1 MKKLV
6 LLIALM
12 ISYQAVSQ
20 MVSYTFKGNELVGNK
35 NSYNNGDF
43 SSVEVDKYGKV
54 YFVRNSINEGVY
66 SLAGRSVKLQD
77 SSSSY
82 TIKLDYKKNLLCLG
96 NAGFSPAPFKGYI
109 GNQKIEF
116 QVNAY
121 PKNRWGKRIFDVDLN
136 GALWYFGKGPNDMM
150 PDNCIIRSSDNK
162 QFRAYGP
169 NKCDILYYNE
179 HHEVNEINCDNR
191 GNTWFLILNKGL
203 SKYDGNTFT
212 NYTSTNSNFPQIVP
226 TPFICDTIGNLWF
239 GSTEGLTKFDGTTWT
254 NYTTANSALLSNN
267 ITTLALDHDFTS
279 IWIGTEDG
287 ITHFDGK
294 NWKTYTS
301 INANLPNK
309 LYNLSMSADTNG
321 NLWFSNED
329 QNGKYPLSVLC
340 KNFKQNLYNQVLIKK
355 PICPGDGFVLSAP
368 TGAANYYW
376 SSGENTAQI
385 QTKTPGDYNVLMY
398 DDSGCPYMSQTLTI
412 LASDFE
418 MNTPSICLV
427 TNQGKYN
434 KVVWEQLNSKNVKTY
449 NIYKQNKQNS
459 KYEFFKS
466 QDANNMTEF
475 IDSLSEASSQIDR
488 YALSYTDTCGN
499 ESKLSSIHTTLLL
512 SSNLGSNG
520 TVNLAWNAYEGFSYQ
535 NFEIWRSS
543 DGKNFNLLAYAAN
556 NTFAF
561 IDNNPPQT
569 AYYQVR
575 VQNAITCN
583 PSKRGVNTAISNTV
597 DKDGKSINLA
607 GLSDFTESNFI
618 IYPNPTNN
626 LITVSNLKSNSVIS
640 ITDLNGRKIYE
651 EIVTADK
658 IEIPLND
665 LAEKGIYFINLIEK
679 GIKINSSKIIL
690 E

>member
-20 MVSYTFKGNELVGNK
+20 KVSYVYTGANFRQININNTGKVFFYDGQYKINQLEKNTLNSNYQIKLIKKLSNYPWPILRLDVNK
-35 NSYNNGDF
+35 NLIWAEEYYICNYSNDKINQLAF
-43 SSVEVDKYGKV
+43 SSQTKGFDVGSDGVLWFDKYTPSGD
-54 YFVRNSINEGVY
+54 N
-66 SLAGRSVKLQD
+66 
-77 SSSSY
+77 
-82 TIKLDYKKNLLCLG
+82 
-96 NAGFSPAPFKGYI
+96 I
-109 GNQKIEF
+109 G
-116 QVNAY
+116 
-121 PKNRWGKRIFDVDLN
+121 LT
-136 GALWYFGKGPNDMM
+136 
-150 PDNCIIRSSDNK
+150 RSSDMKSFTSSNS
-162 QFRAYGP
+162 
-169 NKCDILYYNE
+169 NILQGQIKL
-179 HHEVNEINCDNR
+179 INCDR
-191 GNTWFLILNKGL
+191 KGNVWILLNSGL
-203 SKYDGNTFT
+203 SKFDGKDFT
-212 NYTSTNSNFPQIVP
+212 NFTTSNSNFPKKLP
-226 TPFICDTIGNLWF
+226 TTFVCDSIGNLWF

-254 NYTTANSALLSNN
+254 NYTTANSTLVSNN

-287 ITHFDGK
+287 ISHFDGK

-301 INANLPNK
+301 TNSNLPTK
-309 LYNLSMSADTNG
+309 LNDLSMSADTNG

-658 IEIPLND
+658 IEIPLNE

-679 GIKINSSKIIL
+679 GIKINAIKIIL